1 MKHVTASRALWKRS
15 AIALS
20 ASLCLCTM
28 ALAQSSDGSLFGRAK
43 AGTSVSITNVETGS
57 TRQSKVES
65 DGSFAF
71 SKLPPGRYRVTAGG
85 QTREVSVAIGSGT
98 EVVMDDTQRIEI
110 SGSRAR
116 TLIDVSS
123 VESNS
128 VFTQDQIRNLP
139 VARNIDAVALLAPG
153 TVKGDK
159 FGDAENPLSLPS
171 FGGASIAENGYYING
186 FDVTNIRNFLAYAN
200 LPFEAVA
207 QQQVK
212 TGGYGA
218 EFGRSL
224 GGVVS
229 LVTKRGTNDWKGG
242 VSLTLEPKSLR
253 GKGRNVAD
261 NDPDRVGKYTVF
273 EEADTRDVTLATVYG
288 GGPIIKD
295 KLFIF
300 GALEVPDDRWVNFG
314 QNRTTE
320 IRNTQ
325 PQGLIKI
332 DFMPNDR
339 NLLELTAIENKRKR
353 KVSDWTN
360 PTTPVDMSYATT
372 KLGSA
377 AGSTIN
383 GGGSV
388 YIGKYTG
395 YFTDALTVS
404 ATAGRVEDLVDKTSG
419 ARAAG
424 LDCPVVF
431 NVGAT
436 QELGCWQ
443 GPFPGVGDKDQKAP
457 RDRDLRE
464 AWRVDLEYVLSP
476 AHTIKA
482 GYDAQTFKSS
492 EAGGSTYTG
501 GIYWRYFVAGA
512 TGAVNGVTGAV
523 APGGNF
529 VRGRVVQST
538 SGVYEVE
545 NNAIYVEDTWKATK
559 NLTLYGGLRWES
571 FNNKNGDGVSF
582 VKADNLLA
590 PRTGFSWN
598 VNGDS
603 SLKVYGNAGRYY
615 IPVAS
620 NTNIRGTRGELF
632 VTNFYVYNGLDART
646 AAPQNLGP
654 AIGTPQVNSDGSLPD
669 PSTIADTKLKPM
681 SQDEL
686 ILGFQKALS
695 KDWVVGAKVVHRK
708 INDGMDDFCGHYPFI
723 NWAADNG
730 FTNFDKSALAGCILM
745 NPGRDA
751 TIKMDLQGDGKLTA
765 ATVPARY
772 FNLAQYKRTYDALEL
787 SLEKPFNGNWGMQAS
802 YTYSKSKGTAEG
814 YVQSNLN
821 QDDAGV
827 TQDFD
832 FGSFSDGSDGYLPN
846 DRRHVIKVF
855 GNYALTKEWRLGM
868 NTTLASGRPL
878 SCIGY
883 VPTTVPDYFA
893 GDPHGSSGYSSASSY
908 YCLQSTTE
916 GSKLVKRGSVG
927 RTGWTNTID
936 LQVSYVPDWASGKL
950 TLQADV
956 FNIFNNRKATEL
968 NETRD
973 YSRDTSLTAPYRL
986 NQNYLTPTSFQESRY
1001 VRLTARYE
1009 F

>member
-1 MKHVTASRALWKRS
+1 MKSTSAAKARWKRS
-15 AIALS
+15 AIMAGV
-20 ASLCLCTM
+20 SLCLCS
-28 ALAQSSDGSLFGRAK
+28 AVLAQSSDGTLYGRAK
-43 AGTSVSITNVETGS
+43 AGVAVIITNIETGS
-57 TRQSKVES
+57 SRQSKSDS
-65 DGSFAF
+65 DGTFNF
-71 SKLPPGRYRVTAGG
+71 SKLPPGQYRVVAGG
-85 QTREVSVAIGSGT
+85 VTREVSVAIGSGT
-98 EVVMDDTQRIEI
+98 QVLMDDTQRIEVT
-110 SGSRAR
+110 GTRAR
-116 TLIDVSS
+116 PLIDVGS
-123 VESNS
+123 VESTS

-139 VARNIDAVALLAPG
+139 VGRSIDAVALLAPG
-153 TVKGDK
+153 TVKGDD
-159 FGDAENPLSLPS
+159 FGGDTKLTLNS
-171 FGGASIAENGYYING
+171 FGGASVAENGYYING
-186 FDVTNIRNFLAYAN
+186 FDVTNIRNFLAYAT

-224 GGVVS
+224 GGVISV
-229 LVTKRGTNDWKGG
+229 VTKRGTNEWKGG
-242 VSLTLEPKSLR
+242 VALSWEPKSLR
-253 GKGRNVAD
+253 SKGLNIAD
-261 NDPDRVGKYTVF
+261 KDPDRIGSYTVF
-273 EEADTRDVTLATVYG
+273 EEADTRDNLLATVYG
-288 GGPIIKD
+288 GGAIIKD
-295 KLFIF
+295 KLFVF
-300 GALEVPDDRWVNFG
+300 GALELPNETRVNFG
-314 QNRTTE
+314 EARTAQTK
-320 IRNTQ
+320 NTQ
-325 PQGLIKI
+325 PQGMIKI
-332 DFMPNDR
+332 DFAPNDS
-339 NLLELTAIENKRKR
+339 NLLELTAIQNKRK
-353 KVSDWTN
+353 KNITDWENT
-360 PTTPVDMSYATT
+360 PTYLTT
-372 KLGSA
+372 KNGVGADSQV
-377 AGSTIN
+377 N

-395 YFTDALTVS
+395 YLTDALTVS
-404 ATAGRVEDLVDKTSG
+404 ATAGRVTDNVDKTSG

-436 QELGCWQ
+436 QELGCWE
-443 GPFPGVGDKDQKAP
+443 GPFPGVGDKDAKAP
-457 RDRDLRE
+457 RDRDVRD
-464 AWRVDLEYVLSP
+464 AWRVDLEYNLSP

-501 GIYWRYFVAGA
+501 GIYWRYFKAGA
-512 TGAVNGVTGAV
+512 TGLVNGVPAAV
-523 APGGNF
+523 APGGDY
-529 VRGRVVQST
+529 VRGRVLQST
-538 SGVYEVE
+538 SGVYEVL
-545 NNAIYVEDTWKATK
+545 NNAFYLEDTWKATK
-559 NLTLYGGLRWES
+559 NLVLYGGLRWES

-598 VNGDS
+598 VTGDS
-603 SLKVYGNAGRYY
+603 TLKVYGNAGRYY

-632 VTNFYVYNGLDART
+632 VTNFYSFSGTDPRT

-654 AIGTPQVNSDGSLPD
+654 AIGTPQVSSDGSLPD
-669 PSTIADTKLKPM
+669 PATIADTQLKPM
-681 SQDEL
+681 SQDEF

-695 KDWVVGAKVVHRK
+695 KDWVVGAKAVHRK
-708 INDGMDDFCGHYPFI
+708 INDGMDDFCGHYPMVK
-723 NWAADNG
+723 WAADNG
-730 FTNFDKSALAGCILM
+730 YTNFDASALAGCILM

-751 TIKMDLQGDGKLTA
+751 TIKMDLEGNGNLTA

-772 FNLAQYKRTYDALEL
+772 FNLAKYKRTYSALEL
-787 SLEKPFNGNWGMQAS
+787 TLEKPFSNQWGMQAS

-832 FGSFSDGSDGYLPN
+832 FGSFTDGSDGYLPN

-855 GNYALTKEWRLGM
+855 GNYSLTKEWRLGA
-868 NTTLASGRPL
+868 NAVLSSGRPL

-883 VPTTVPDYFA
+883 VPTTVPDYLA
-893 GDPHGSSGYSSASSY
+893 GDPHGSSGYSSASAY

-927 RTGWTNTID
+927 RTPWTQQFD
-936 LQVSYVPDWASGKL
+936 LQVSYTPDWAAGKL

-956 FNIFNNRKATEL
+956 FNILNGRKATEL

-973 YSRDTSLTAPYRL
+973 YSRDTALVAPYRL
-986 NQNYLTPTSFQESRY
+986 NQNYLSTTDYQTPRY

>member
-1 MKHVTASRALWKRS
+1 MKRSTHSSARWKRNAIAIS
-15 AIALS
+15 AI
-20 ASLCLCTM
+20 LCVCSGAM
-28 ALAQSSDGSLFGRAK
+28 AQNSDGSLFGRSK
-43 AGTSVSITNVETGS
+43 AGSVVVVTNVETGS
-57 TRQSKVES
+57 SRQFKAEA
-65 DGSFAF
+65 DGSFTF
-71 SKLPPGRYRVTAGG
+71 SKLPPGRYRVTANGV
-85 QTREVSVAIGSGT
+85 TREVSVAIGSGT
-98 EVVMDDTQRIEI
+98 EVAFDDTQRIEVT
-110 SGSRAR
+110 GSRAR

-128 VFTQDQIRNLP
+128 VFTQEQIRNLP
-139 VARNIDAVALLAPG
+139 VARNVDAVALLAPG
-153 TVKGDK
+153 AVKGDK
-159 FGDAENPLSLPS
+159 FGDAENPLTLPS

-186 FDVTNIRNFLAYAN
+186 FDVTNIRNFLAYAT

-229 LVTKRGTNDWKGG
+229 LVTKRGTNEWKGG
-242 VSLTLEPKSLR
+242 VALSYEPNSLR

-261 NDPDRVGKYTVF
+261 KEPDRVGKYTVF
-273 EEADTRDVTLATVYG
+273 EEADTRDVLLTTVYG

-295 KLFIF
+295 KLFVF
-300 GALEVPDDRWVNFG
+300 GALEVPDDKWVNFG
-314 QNRTTE
+314 QNRTSE

-325 PQGLIKI
+325 PQGIIKV
-332 DFMPNDR
+332 DFAPNDGH
-339 NLLELTAIENKRKR
+339 LFELTAIENKRKR
-353 KVSDWTN
+353 KVNDWDN
-360 PTTPVDMSYATT
+360 PLTPVDLSYSTT
-372 KLGSA
+372 KIGAPSA
-377 AGSTIN
+377 SEIN

-395 YFTDALTVS
+395 YLTDALTVS
-404 ATAGRVEDLVDKTSG
+404 ATAGRVVDLVNKTSG

-436 QELGCWQ
+436 EELGCWE
-443 GPFPGVGDKDQKAP
+443 GPFPGVGDKDPNAP
-457 RDRDLRE
+457 RDRDVRQ
-464 AWRVDLEYVLSP
+464 AWRVDLEYNLSP

-482 GYDAQTFKSS
+482 GYDAQSFKSS

-501 GIYWRYFVAGA
+501 GIYWRYFEAGS

-523 APGGNF
+523 APGGAY
-529 VRGRVVQST
+529 VRGRVLQST
-538 SGVYEVE
+538 SGVYGVE
-545 NNAIYVEDTWKATK
+545 NTAFYVEDTWKASK

-582 VKADNLLA
+582 AKADNLLA

-598 VNGDS
+598 VKGDS
-603 SLKVYGNAGRYY
+603 SLKVFGNAGRYF

-620 NTNIRGTRGELF
+620 NTNIRATRGELF
-632 VTNFYVYNGLDART
+632 VTNFYTYNGMDPRT
-646 AAPQNLGP
+646 AAPLNLGP

-669 PSTIADTKLKPM
+669 PATIADTKLSPM
-681 SQDEL
+681 SQDEF

-695 KDWVVGAKVVHRK
+695 KDWVVGAKAVYRK

-730 FTNFDKSALAGCILM
+730 YTNFNSGALAGCILM

-751 TIKMDLQGDGKLTA
+751 TIKMDLQGNGQLTA

-772 FNLAQYKRTYDALEL
+772 FNLAQYKRTYQALEL
-787 SLEKPFNGNWGMQAS
+787 TLEKPFNGTWGMQAS

-814 YVQSNLN
+814 YVQSNLD

-846 DRRHVIKVF
+846 DRRHVFKVF
-855 GNYALTKEWRLGM
+855 GNYALTKEWRLGF
-868 NTTLASGRPL
+868 NATLASGRPL

-883 VPTTVPDYFA
+883 VPPTVPDYFA
-893 GDPHGSSGYSSASSY
+893 GDPHGSSGYNSASAY

-916 GSKLVKRGSVG
+916 GSKLVRRGSVG
-927 RTGWTNTID
+927 RTPWTNTID

-956 FNIFNNRKATEL
+956 FNVFNNRRDTEV

-973 YSRDTSLTAPYRL
+973 YSRADSLVAPFRL
-986 NQNYLTPTSFQESRY
+986 NQNYQSMTSYQTPRY